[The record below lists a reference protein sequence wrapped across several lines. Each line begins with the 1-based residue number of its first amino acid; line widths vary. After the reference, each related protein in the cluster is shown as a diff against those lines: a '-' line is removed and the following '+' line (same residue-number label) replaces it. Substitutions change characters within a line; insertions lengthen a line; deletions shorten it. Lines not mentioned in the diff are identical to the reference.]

1 VKAVDALLT
10 GLVDYAGLFP
20 PASQD
25 MRSALESYAFYAES
39 ADRSALG
46 RFIVPIGRLAELEE
60 GGRDLLPRGA
70 DSEPWRLSVL
80 VGEDVRSAG
89 EQMLKF
95 NCHHWSGSE
104 DGRAVIDVAEL
115 KASTTEEMQRQRAG
129 LPRFFTAYFEIPVS
143 GDVSSLLKAIAE
155 AGARAKVRTGGVT
168 VDAFP
173 RSGKLLDFIVGCRRE
188 RVPFKATAGLH
199 HAIRGSYRLTYEPNS
214 PAGTMYGF
222 LNVFLA
228 AALVWAGDD
237 EATALALLEERDAS
251 ALAFSDDAITWRG
264 RRITAEEL
272 RAARDAFAISFGSC
286 SFREPVDELARLT
299 SAHAR

>member
-1 VKAVDALLT
+1 MRAVDALLT

-80 VGEDVRSAG
+80 VGEGVRSAG

-104 DGRAVIDVAEL
+104 DGHAVIDAAEL
-115 KASTTEEMQRQRAG
+115 KASTTEEIQRQRAG
-129 LPRFFTAYFEIPVS
+129 LPRFFTAYFEIPIS
-143 GDVSSLLKAIAE
+143 GDVSSLMKAIAE

-251 ALAFSDDAITWRG
+251 ALVFSDDAITWRG

-272 RAARDAFAISFGSC
+272 RASRDAFAISFGSC

>member
-1 VKAVDALLT
+1 
-10 GLVDYAGLFP
+10 
-20 PASQD
+20 
-25 MRSALESYAFYAES
+25 
-39 ADRSALG
+39 
-46 RFIVPIGRLAELEE
+46 
-60 GGRDLLPRGA
+60 
-70 DSEPWRLSVL
+70 
-80 VGEDVRSAG
+80 
-89 EQMLKF
+89 
-95 NCHHWSGSE
+95 
-104 DGRAVIDVAEL
+104 
-115 KASTTEEMQRQRAG
+115 
-129 LPRFFTAYFEIPVS
+129 
-143 GDVSSLLKAIAE
+143 
-155 AGARAKVRTGGVT
+155 VRTGGVT

-199 HAIRGSYRLTYEPNS
+199 HAVRGSYRLTYEPNS

-286 SFREPVDELARLT
+286 SFREPVDQLARLT
-299 SAHAR
+299 SAHAW